1 MLIKALEH
9 ADKDCFAELNT
20 WIATESFVPEQK
32 IVAVT
37 GINDKIGI
45 KGICKNK
52 MREYYTRAM
61 ESLAAVTVAEERKK
75 ELKSLMEHQMYR
87 EM

>member
-1 MLIKALEH
+1 
-9 ADKDCFAELNT
+9 
-20 WIATESFVPEQK
+20 
-32 IVAVT
+32 
-37 GINDKIGI
+37 
-45 KGICKNK
+45 

-75 ELKSLMEHQMYR
+75 ELKSLMEHLMYR